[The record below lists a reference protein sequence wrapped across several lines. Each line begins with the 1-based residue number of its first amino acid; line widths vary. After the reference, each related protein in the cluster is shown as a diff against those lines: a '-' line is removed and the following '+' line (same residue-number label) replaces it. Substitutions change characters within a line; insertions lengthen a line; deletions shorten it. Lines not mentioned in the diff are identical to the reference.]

1 MEFDYTQDTILIRG
15 KAISALDKFVLEFV
29 KSLSKYA
36 NYVIVSGYVAILF
49 GRNRNSEDIDI
60 FVERMD
66 FERFERFWTEI
77 SKKFECINTKNSK
90 TAYYNYLLSGVS
102 IRFSKKKSFIPNVE
116 FKFPKLELEQWSL
129 NERKKVFLNDHQL
142 FISPLELQI
151 PFKLYLG
158 SEKDIEDAKHI
169 YGIFKDK
176 IDLVLLHDFNRKFKT
191 LDLFNRYLK

>member
-1 MEFDYTQDTILIRG
+1 MEFDYTKDKIVIRD
-15 KAISALDKFVLEFV
+15 KAISTLDKFALDFIRI
-29 KSLSKYA
+29 LSKYA

-60 FVERMD
+60 FVERID
-66 FERFERFWTEI
+66 FDKFRRFWIEI
-77 SKKFECINTKNSK
+77 SKNFECINTRDVK
-90 TAYYNYLLSGVS
+90 TAYDEYISSGIS
-102 IRFSKKKSFIPNVE
+102 LRFSKKKTFIPNVE
-116 FKFPKLELEQWSL
+116 LKFPKIEIDNWSL
-129 NERKKVFLNDHQL
+129 RERKKVLLNDHQL
-142 FISPLELQI
+142 FIAPLELQI

-176 IDLVLLHDFNRKFKT
+176 LNLVLLHDFNRKFKT